1 MCKSKIERKSVTNK
15 NVNENTTK
23 LPIIWAIIHK
33 KDKKKPVCI
42 GVCGYCWKPF
52 FAGSILHVIAV
63 HDFYLNQSAGE
74 CEEGTRCL
82 NLSCKFNKTTLQTF
96 AKSWYVTSTEN
107 LIAKIK
113 PIWEKVIHDVATYQS
128 FADECKKVY
137 DKDPNGRVLEFGED
151 KGNG

>member
-1 MCKSKIERKSVTNK
+1 
-15 NVNENTTK
+15 
-23 LPIIWAIIHK
+23 
-33 KDKKKPVCI
+33 
-42 GVCGYCWKPF
+42 
-52 FAGSILHVIAV
+52 
-63 HDFYLNQSAGE
+63 
-74 CEEGTRCL
+74 
-82 NLSCKFNKTTLQTF
+82 
-96 AKSWYVTSTEN
+96 VTSTEN